1 MSGDGSSQI
10 AATINAPSNYYA
22 EYARHALVN
31 GKLFIFGGSSD
42 GKKVLLLI

>member
-1 MSGDGSSQI
+1 MSGDGSSLI
-10 AATINAPSNYYA
+10 AATVSAPIDYYA

-42 GKKVLLLI
+42 GKKVLLLT